1 MRILLI
7 SHTCQSA
14 TEGQPKAECLA
25 RVPGVDLCVLTPD
38 RWKHYGHWRSAENP
52 IAPGYRFE
60 VGKISLPWVGPAQ
73 CYLHY
78 YPKLREL
85 LESFRPQIIDLWEEP
100 WGLVSA
106 QACRLRNRIL
116 PNAKVISE
124 TEQNIHKRLPF
135 PFERFRRYTLR
146 HADFAVAR
154 SDGALA
160 VLRETGYQ
168 GPAGVVSNGVDAELF
183 KPLDRKRCR
192 RELDVSGF
200 VVGYVGR
207 LVEEKGLADLVE
219 AVARCPVS
227 ANVLLVG
234 DGPMAGRLLHQ
245 AKALGLAERIRILP
259 ARPLQE
265 LPAVMNAM
273 DVLVLPSR
281 TTARWKEQF
290 GRVLIEANACET
302 PVIGSD
308 SGAIA
313 DVVGEGGLIF
323 RERDAASLAATIRRL
338 LDDPAL
344 ARTLGMQGR
353 RQVLAKYTWQRVAE
367 QMHAIYQTV
376 IGREA

>member
-1 MRILLI
+1 M
-7 SHTCQSA
+7 
-14 TEGQPKAECLA
+14 
-25 RVPGVDLCVLTPD
+25 
-38 RWKHYGHWRSAENP
+38 
-52 IAPGYRFE
+52 
-60 VGKISLPWVGPAQ
+60 
-73 CYLHY
+73 
-78 YPKLREL
+78 
-85 LESFRPQIIDLWEEP
+85 
-100 WGLVSA
+100 
-106 QACRLRNRIL
+106 
-116 PNAKVISE
+116 ISE
-124 TEQNIHKRLPF
+124 TEQNISKRLPF

-168 GPAGVVSNGVDAELF
+168 GPASVVSNGVDAEWF
-183 KPLDRKRCR
+183 KPLDRERCR
-192 RELDVSGF
+192 RELDVAGF

-207 LVEEKGLADLVE
+207 LVEEKGLSDLVE

-227 ANVLLVG
+227 ANVLFVG
-234 DGPMAGRLLHQ
+234 DGPMSGRLLLQ